1 MNLENFEKID
11 QILMITK
18 IAKFVDEKFAFER
31 FAFEGCNGKKLLF
44 VL

>member
-18 IAKFVDEKFAFER
+18 IAKFVDEKFAFE
-31 FAFEGCNGKKLLF
+31 GCNGSEKKLLF
-44 VL
+44 EL